1 MSVAHQIRAGLTDLC
16 HSPNG
21 PRDRQLML
29 GEAFRL
35 LEQDGDWSRGHA
47 EKDGYP
53 GYVKTA
59 HLEPFVAKTH
69 WVTGLSSH
77 AYAAPDLKSANHVS
91 LPFGAQVTVT
101 AKSGAYYETAQGF
114 IPQEHLRPLGTFFA
128 DPIAV
133 AMMFL
138 GSPYLWGGNSA
149 SGIDCSGLV
158 QAACLASG
166 LDCPGDTG
174 PQLEFFPNFDGD
186 WGKGQLIFW
195 PGHVALTISSD
206 KLIHANAHAMAVTVE
221 EIEVTISRIAEA
233 GDGPVTHRAQL

>member
-1 MSVAHQIRAGLTDLC
+1 MSATHQIRAGLTDLC

-53 GYVKTA
+53 GYVRTA

-77 AYAAPDLKSANHVS
+77 SYAAPDLKSANHVS

-221 EIEVTISRIAEA
+221 EKS
-233 GDGPVTHRAQL
+233 